1 LHFQDDLTDFGEKV
15 LPLVREYEDAAIA
28 SGEALSWPTFDN
40 YPPKQ
45 ISAQDEAVDSEER
58 AAKRIKT

>member
-1 LHFQDDLTDFGEKV
+1 
-15 LPLVREYEDAAIA
+15 
-28 SGEALSWPTFDN
+28 LSWPTFDN